1 MIDTTAIF
9 YSILTVQ
16 NFPGFLFSSILQM
29 SPSAR
34 IFCESTK
41 IHLKTMFECEL
52 MFLPPY
58 IVGIQEG
65 LGLTPHCLKQ
75 PSEYSF
81 MFHEWGSNMSSTP
94 SEQVGMTISVQAWKS
109 KPGKILVRKWN
120 TKSEI
125 NCPRSYSSEAKK
137 WGFELNS
144 LASEPLFF
152 TPYHLSL
159 FLRLNWEVTE
169 VRAIYSF
176 FTNYFISYLLSY
188 WILKKLWRKIL
199 LLLLLL
205 FSLYRWKNVSTDRIK
220 LDSLFSSFLCP

>member
-9 YSILTVQ
+9 HIVLTVQ
-16 NFPGFLFSSILQM
+16 HFPGFLFSSILQM
-29 SPSAR
+29 SPSTR
-34 IFCESTK
+34 IFFESTK
-41 IHLKTMFECEL
+41 IYLKMMFVCEL

-75 PSEYSF
+75 SSEYSF

-94 SEQVGMTISVQAWKS
+94 SEQVGITISVQACKS
-109 KPGKILVRKWN
+109 KSGKILVRKWS

-125 NCPRSYSSEAKK
+125 NSPRSYSSEAKK
-137 WGFELNS
+137 WGFELSS
-144 LASEPLFF
+144 LASEPLFS

-159 FLRLNWEVTE
+159 FLRLSWEVTE
-169 VRAIYSF
+169 VGAIYSF

-188 WILKKLWRKIL
+188 WILKTTLEEHIAIIITIL
-199 LLLLLL
+199 IVQM
-205 FSLYRWKNVSTDRIK
+205 KKMEAQIE
-220 LDSLFSSFLCP
+220 SS

>member
-9 YSILTVQ
+9 YTVLTVQ

-34 IFCESTK
+34 IFFESTK
-41 IHLKTMFECEL
+41 IHLKTMFVCEL

-75 PSEYSF
+75 SSEYSF

-169 VRAIYSF
+169 LGLYIPSSQTISFHIYYH
-176 FTNYFISYLLSY
+176 TE
-188 WILKKLWRKIL
+188 
-199 LLLLLL
+199 
-205 FSLYRWKNVSTDRIK
+205 FSKNSGGKYCYYYYCSHCTDEKMEAQIE
-220 LDSLFSSFLCP
+220 SS